1 MNDWSDLI
9 AEERLDGLEP
19 SVGLGLLRHSLADH
33 ELPESRRV
41 FTNRTLRMGTIRH
54 IGFDLDFTLAHYDR
68 DAMSQLAFE
77 VTLDR
82 LVERYG
88 YPKEILRAEFRPP
101 FCRRGLMLD
110 TEAGMVLKGS
120 EVKSL
125 RAKRADL
132 EGAYASIERGELYLH
147 KMFIGPYE
155 QAGVFGHEPK
165 DKRKLLV
172 KRRELE
178 RLSGKLTMRGYTLV
192 PLRVYFKDGWAK
204 VELGLAKGKDV
215 GDRREDLKRKAALD
229 EARRA
234 MRRGRGRR

>member
-1 MNDWSDLI
+1 MGKKSKKNDVPGELLVCTNRKASKRYDI
-9 AEERLDGLEP
+9 QERL
-19 SVGLGLLRHSLADH
+19 
-33 ELPESRRV
+33 
-41 FTNRTLRMGTIRH
+41 
-54 IGFDLDFTLAHYDR
+54 
-68 DAMSQLAFE
+68 
-77 VTLDR
+77 
-82 LVERYG
+82 
-88 YPKEILRAEFRPP
+88 
-101 FCRRGLMLD
+101 
-110 TEAGMVLKGS
+110 EAGMVLKGS

-132 EGAYASIERGELYLH
+132 EGAYASLERGELWLN

-155 QAGVFGHEPK
+155 QAGVFGHEEK

-172 KRRELE
+172 KKHELE
-178 RLSGKLTMRGYTLV
+178 RLEGKLSVRGFTLI

-234 MRRGRGRR
+234 MGRGRGKR